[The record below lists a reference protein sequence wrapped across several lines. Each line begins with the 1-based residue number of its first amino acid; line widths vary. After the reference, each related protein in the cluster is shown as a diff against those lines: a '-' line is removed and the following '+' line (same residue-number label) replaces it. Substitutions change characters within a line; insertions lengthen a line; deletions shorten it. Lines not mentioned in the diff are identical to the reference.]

1 MVNTS
6 QRVVSVAESG
16 SGPYSQIVTIGGHTL
31 SADEPQR
38 VGGNDVGPSPYEY
51 VLAGLGACTAMTL
64 RAYVSRHNWGVDRI
78 SIELQHKKIVAPDS
92 TSTVDQ
98 FLRIIH
104 LVGDISEQ
112 QRLKLLE
119 VAETCAVSRT
129 LRRVSIVE
137 SKLVGSFEPNL
148 A

>member
-1 MVNTS
+1 
-6 QRVVSVAESG
+6 
-16 SGPYSQIVTIGGHTL
+16 
-31 SADEPQR
+31 
-38 VGGNDVGPSPYEY
+38 
-51 VLAGLGACTAMTL
+51 MTL
-64 RAYVSRHNWGVDRI
+64 RAYASRHNWGVDRI
-78 SIELQHKKIVAPDS
+78 IIELQHKKIIAAAS

-104 LVGDISEQ
+104 LTGDISEQ

-129 LRRVSIVE
+129 LRQVSIVE
-137 SKLVGSFEPNL
+137 SKLAGSFEQDP